1 MAIDGW
7 NWLLLQFLDAVATI
21 DVLIFCIANNNG
33 INLVKTWTVHF
44 EPGGGGGGAILGL
57 IFAGY
62 APLVMRRWPVRTPTS
77 FLSIL
82 WSYYRPHLSHF
93 WENEIFAI
101 ST

>member
-44 EPGGGGGGAILGL
+44 EPGGGGGGGDSWVNFCWLCA
-57 IFAGY
+57 AGY
-62 APLVMRRWPVRTPTS
+62 APLACQNPYLIFVYSVV
-77 FLSIL
+77 IL
-82 WSYYRPHLSHF
+82 
-93 WENEIFAI
+93 
-101 ST
+101 